1 MSQPQPGETL
11 QWLAGE
17 LYAIGQRLT
26 YLGSMVQAQVQVP
39 QQPAPQPFSHEPQ
52 AAFPPEQV
60 PPEPEQ
66 QLAATPQY
74 QAATPQYQAATPQH
88 PVASQPYE
96 AATQYAAEPQPYPG
110 LAQYPPEDAAGE
122 RRRFGADLEP
132 SRVLAWVGAGVTLL
146 GVVFLL
152 VLAVQQD
159 WLGPGARI
167 AGGAVLGALL
177 IAAGWWMHH
186 RSADEQS
193 GGAGRIIGFALA
205 TTGFGALFLDVVAAT
220 ALYGFLSV
228 PVGLGVGLAASLA
241 GLALADWWRAQPLA
255 IGVVLGSAICAPL
268 ITRTPDALLVSF
280 LVLLQV
286 ASAPVQVRRGWS
298 GLALTAGIPVA
309 LAAVVASALGFRVFD
324 PALVVAI
331 LAAAVLGVVIAAI
344 TAGAWP
350 TADGTAIGLLIAAP
364 TPAFLAGPLMLERP
378 AAGAIGTGMVVLLLA
393 IWLAGRFTP
402 AFRSRLS
409 TRFVAAV
416 GAMAAVAAVQTTLTV
431 LDSSSWGTAL
441 LCEALLLSVGGFLLR
456 GPGVLLGA
464 TCYAAYGFV
473 LAFFNELPITALLW
487 FSSGTG
493 VRGLLAGLLIA
504 LVAVALPS
512 AAVRIG
518 NMAKLPDSLP
528 LWSVSG
534 LALLYGTASATMAA
548 CLLVNDAR
556 SGFLTGHILIT
567 LGWAVAAIALL
578 LRGVREMHLRI
589 AGMVL
594 VAVSLAKLLL
604 FDLATLDGFAR
615 VIAFLCAGLILLA
628 AGSAYARL
636 LTKAAQ
642 PPPEG

>member
-26 YLGSMVQAQVQVP
+26 YLGSVVQATVQVP
-39 QQPAPQPFSHEPQ
+39 QQPVPQPFSNQ
-52 AAFPPEQV
+52 AAAP
-60 PPEPEQ
+60 PEQ
-66 QLAATPQY
+66 QLAETARYP
-74 QAATPQYQAATPQH
+74 AATQQH
-88 PVASQPYE
+88 PVETPPHPVDPQTYE
-96 AATQYAAEPQPYPG
+96 AATQRPAEPQPSPG
-110 LAQYPPEDAAGE
+110 LAQYPPDYAVVE
-122 RRRFGADLEP
+122 RRRFGANLEP

-167 AGGAVLGALL
+167 VGGAVLGSLL

-186 RSADEQS
+186 RSAAEQS
-193 GGAGRIIGFALA
+193 GGAGRIAGFALA

-220 ALYGFLSV
+220 TLYGFLSV

-241 GLALADWWRAQPLA
+241 GLALADWWRAQSLA
-255 IGVVLGSAICAPL
+255 VGVVLGSAVCAPL
-268 ITRTPDALLVSF
+268 ITGTPDALLVSF

-286 ASAPVQVRRGWS
+286 AAAPVQARRGWS

-309 LAAVVASALGFRVFD
+309 LAAVVASVLGFQVFD

-331 LAAAVLGVVIAAI
+331 FAAAVLGVVIAAI
-344 TAGAWP
+344 TAGARP
-350 TADGTAIGLLIAAP
+350 IADGTAIGLLIAAP

-378 AAGAIGTGMVVLLLA
+378 AAGVIGTGMVVLLLA

-416 GAMAAVAAVQTTLTV
+416 GAMVAVAAVQTTLTV

-456 GPGVLLGA
+456 GAGVLLGS
-464 TCYAAYGFV
+464 TCYAAFGFV
-473 LAFFNELPITALLW
+473 LTFFNELPITALLW
-487 FSSGTG
+487 FSGGTG

-518 NMAKLPDSLP
+518 KLAKLPDSLP
-528 LWSVSG
+528 FWCASG

-556 SGFLTGHILIT
+556 PGFLTGHILIT
-567 LGWAVAAIALL
+567 LGWAVAAITLL
-578 LRGVREMHLRI
+578 LRGVRQLHLRI
-589 AGMVL
+589 AGLVL

-615 VIAFLCAGLILLA
+615 VIAFLCAGLILLT

-636 LTKAAQ
+636 LTGRVRG
-642 PPPEG
+642 EGHP